1 MKFIVCYGLPTAFFL
16 EPARYC
22 CRSPGLFIGHNI
34 SCYVQDIYG
43 PLFLRNTNVV
53 FTINY
58 FLLDYFY
65 SFHTT
70 AIRIRKGFAA
80 RINTCNNRKM

>member
-1 MKFIVCYGLPTAFFL
+1 MKLIVCYGLPTAFFRTGQVL
-16 EPARYC
+16 LPQ
-22 CRSPGLFIGHNI
+22 SWLFYWHNI

-58 FLLDYFY
+58 FLLDYYY

-70 AIRIRKGFAA
+70 AIRIRKGFA
-80 RINTCNNRKM
+80 CLH